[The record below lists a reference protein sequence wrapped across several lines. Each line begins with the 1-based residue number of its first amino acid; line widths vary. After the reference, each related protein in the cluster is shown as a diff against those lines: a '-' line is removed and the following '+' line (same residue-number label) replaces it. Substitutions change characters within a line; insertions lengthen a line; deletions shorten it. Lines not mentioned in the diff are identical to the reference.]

1 MSIANKLAVPAFLTA
16 GGMVY
21 LAEQYNMPRLTQIAL
36 GILGVFA
43 LILGLETLIQGRI
56 ELLNRLYSRRE
67 YYSGPSARLLGMIIF
82 LFGVGLVTFAA
93 WEWIQPG
100 RAGEFLTGLVGSNRG
115 RGSLLIT
122 FGFFTLLFGLI
133 RLIAGSAHS
142 NEQRQALVDAGYRM
156 RGLINLV
163 VGILLIAAGAWL
175 IFIRG

>member
-21 LAEQYNMPRLTQIAL
+21 LAEQFNMPRLTQIAL
-36 GILGVFA
+36 GILGAFA

-82 LFGVGLVTFAA
+82 LFGAGILAYTA
-93 WEWIQPG
+93 WNWIRPG
-100 RAGEFLTGLVGSNRG
+100 EAGEFLAGLVGSNRG
-115 RGSLLIT
+115 RGSLLTT

-156 RGLINLV
+156 RGFVNIV
-163 VGILLIAAGAWL
+163 FGVLLIAMGAWL
-175 IFIRG
+175 IFMMG